1 MNARKRTGG
10 RKLKKIMLIV
20 SILVLAT
27 VGIVLFTSDQGGIT
41 KIDVET
47 LQNRLENKEII
58 LLDVREV
65 DEYEGGHIEGS
76 VNAPLSSLNETELP
90 YPKDEPIYVICRS
103 GNRSAQ
109 AAQLLKQ
116 RGYTEI
122 YDVSGGMVAW
132 DQK

>member
-1 MNARKRTGG
+1 M
-10 RKLKKIMLIV
+10 KKIMLILSGLV
-20 SILVLAT
+20 ILTLGVVLLT
-27 VGIVLFTSDQGGIT
+27 LNESEIT

-47 LQNRLENKEII
+47 LQNRLENEEIT

-65 DEYEGGHIEGS
+65 EEYEGGHIGGA

-109 AAQLLKQ
+109 AAQLLNE

-122 YDVSGGMVAW
+122 YDVSGGMIAW
-132 DQK
+132 EQQ